1 MIEPGQETGPPPEPK
16 SLSMRELARWALL
29 TITAGW
35 TFYLLSRFLIG
46 IAANFG
52 LDGGMGNDSAMSDL
66 SNLGP
71 LLLHGVDGLALTGY
85 GLAAWF
91 IHRRRW
97 LALPAYG
104 VAFLLDMSVWIVAS
118 ASYAGYELT
127 SLMHTSLV
135 NWVINI
141 ILLCTLVGLMFLQQA
156 RVLR

>member
-1 MIEPGQETGPPPEPK
+1 MIEPGQETGPPPEPE

-29 TITAGW
+29 VVTASW
-35 TFYLLSRFLIG
+35 AAYLLSQFLIG
-46 IAANFG
+46 IAANLG
-52 LDGGMGNDSAMSDL
+52 LDGGIDRGGEMSDL
-66 SNLGP
+66 GNLP
-71 LLLHGVDGLALTGY
+71 ALLLHGVDLVALSGY

-91 IHRRRW
+91 IHQRRW